1 MFPRVPNYAGTI
13 SGSPH
18 KKKIKKA
25 IKGKGLLLGKNSSF
39 NGVPLLGA
47 IWYIKH
53 CPIII

>member
-39 NGVPLLGA
+39 NRVPLLGA
-47 IWYIKH
+47 IW
-53 CPIII
+53 